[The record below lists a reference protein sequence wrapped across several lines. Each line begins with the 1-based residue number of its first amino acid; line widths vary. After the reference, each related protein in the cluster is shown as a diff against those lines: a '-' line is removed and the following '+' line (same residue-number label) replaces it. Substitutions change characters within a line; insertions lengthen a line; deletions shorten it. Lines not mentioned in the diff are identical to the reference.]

1 MKTVKICIVCLIS
14 FFCLAGCGERTK
26 LKNELESVELTYE
39 LPEPGVRGCSYLSE
53 ADEAVYRQQISA
65 CAMYSE
71 AYNLTKTA
79 DYTDKYGADVKEE
92 RIAYY
97 CRTRRTEL
105 NESIK
110 ERLRDNV
117 YDMIKS
123 VEDCQNISAYLD
135 RVNDDALTFFDYYD
149 EYVTSEDKND
159 IACKIMKTFY
169 ERSNILAFE
178 FMAEHKGEILTE
190 VIDRILE
197 NASATD
203 DYNMYI
209 VENNELIKA
218 INSVYGGLNSE
229 NAALVTQSNTK
240 LIRNMLE
247 NDNELDSKSIDLLME
262 QLGEETPNV
271 VF

>member
-1 MKTVKICIVCLIS
+1 MKKVKIFAICLIS
-14 FFCLAGCGERTK
+14 LFCLAGCGERTK
-26 LKNELESVELTYE
+26 LKSELASVEVTQK
-39 LPEPGVRGCSYLSE
+39 LPNPGVENCNYLSE
-53 ADEAVYRQQISA
+53 ADAAVYIQQISA
-65 CAMYSE
+65 CNMYSE

-79 DYTDKYGADVKEE
+79 DYTDKYGDDVKEE

-97 CRTRRTEL
+97 CRQRRAEM
-105 NESIK
+105 NEAIK
-110 ERLRDNV
+110 EELHNNV

-135 RVNDDALTFFDYYD
+135 RVNEDTLAFFDYYD
-149 EYVTSEDKND
+149 EYVKAEDKND
-159 IACKIMKTFY
+159 IACKILKTFH
-169 ERSNILAFE
+169 ERSNILAFQ

-190 VIDRILE
+190 AIKRILE

-229 NAALVTQSNTK
+229 NAAMVTQSNTK

-262 QLGEETPNV
+262 QLGEVTPNI